1 MNSISKKRSL
11 KKPKKFNSNNS
22 KKASKIFSYPRKW
35 SKEYC
40 KKTSCKKMGF
50 SQRASCRYYKNCYK
64 KSPKKIKS
72 NQLIKNGD
80 KKNKKTKLDKIK
92 NCKQRKIS
100 QVMGEFKTKSL
111 KLRNK
116 KVVTNPKQAIA
127 IALSI
132 ASKKCEKKK

>member
-1 MNSISKKRSL
+1 MNKSKIPKLGKYKKSIKKRSIQ
-11 KKPKKFNSNNS
+11 KSEKTTTKQFKF
-22 KKASKIFSYPRKW
+22 PRKW

-64 KSPKKIKS
+64 KSPKQKTVAGGKQIKQKSSNLNKIK
-72 NQLIKNGD
+72 K
-80 KKNKKTKLDKIK
+80 
-92 NCKQRKIS
+92 CKQRKIS
-100 QVMGEFKTKSL
+100 KVMGEFKSKSL

-116 KVVTNPKQAIA
+116 KIVTNPKQAIA

-132 ASKKCEKKK
+132 ASKKCEK

>member
-1 MNSISKKRSL
+1 MNKSKSKKSSGIKKRLL
-11 KKPKKFNSNNS
+11 KK
-22 KKASKIFSYPRKW
+22 PRKW
-35 SKEYC
+35 SEEYC

-64 KSPKKIKS
+64 KSPKKVKS
-72 NQLIKNGD
+72 NQLIKRGG
-80 KKNKKTKLDKIK
+80 KKTKSDKIK

-100 QVMGEFKTKSL
+100 QVIREFKSKSL

-132 ASKKCEKKK
+132 ASKKCENKK